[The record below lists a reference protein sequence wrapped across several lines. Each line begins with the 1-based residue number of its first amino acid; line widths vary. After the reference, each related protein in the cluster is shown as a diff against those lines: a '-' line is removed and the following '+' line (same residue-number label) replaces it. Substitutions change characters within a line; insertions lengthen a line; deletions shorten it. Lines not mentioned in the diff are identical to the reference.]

1 MSYITRERRR
11 SYDYSVKIKIG
22 STIGWGWKCT
32 QGQDQAL
39 QTISITSAKK
49 KNCLSYFKLVS
60 TLHGS
65 TGRMLE
71 KRTANIT

>member
-1 MSYITRERRR
+1 MKEDDRIIT
-11 SYDYSVKIKIG
+11 VKIKIG

-49 KNCLSYFKLVS
+49 
-60 TLHGS
+60 
-65 TGRMLE
+65 
-71 KRTANIT
+71 RTAFSISSWYQHYTGVQVEC

>member
-49 KNCLSYFKLVS
+49 KELPFLLQV
-60 TLHGS
+60 GI
-65 TGRMLE
+65 
-71 KRTANIT
+71 NITREYR